1 MIGNVITAPLF
12 GLAPNY
18 TWAIIFRSISGL
30 VNGNTGVAKAYA
42 TEITDDTNSAKL
54 FSYLGFSWGIGVML
68 GPILGG
74 GLSRISDKIPSIFS
88 PDGFWG
94 DYPYFLPML
103 TSSFISL
110 IGLVIGYFVLN
121 ETNRKV
127 KVLKSPWLLTKKF
140 KFFNMHHN
148 LCCFWAIIFKFS
160 RGLSILMQSIKSKWG
175 SWLG

>member
-127 KVLKSPWLLTKKF
+127 KVLKSPWLLTKNSNF
-140 KFFNMHHN
+140 
-148 LCCFWAIIFKFS
+148 LTCTTIYAVS
-160 RGLSILMQSIKSKWG
+160 GLSFLSFQEVFPF
-175 SWLG
+175 